1 MKNLTLSFVVAVLLV
16 LLAIALLY
24 GINKQ
29 EVADCLTWQAQS
41 KEYPEFY
48 ITQWQKAQC
57 DAHYITVTAPV
68 Q

>member
-16 LLAIALLY
+16 LLAIAFLY

-29 EVADCLTWQAQS
+29 EVVDCLTWQQHS
-41 KEYPEFY
+41 QELPKFY

-57 DAHYITVTAPV
+57 DAHHITVTAPV